1 MGEMVVFF
9 GVHHSLPF
17 FFSWLLFLLFLWVA
31 GCIRLIDAVEEW
43 NWTGSDW
50 IVKQISEQMDGS
62 EGSWSARYL
71 ITIYST
77 GILKDFIGLIC
88 SNSALFIIS

>member
-1 MGEMVVFF
+1 MFLPHPPIGRSVRSGGDGCLP

-17 FFSWLLFLLFLWVA
+17 FSFFSFFFSWLFLWVA

-50 IVKQISEQMDGS
+50 IVKQICEQMDGS
-62 EGSWSARYL
+62 EGS
-71 ITIYST
+71 
-77 GILKDFIGLIC
+77 
-88 SNSALFIIS
+88 

>member
-1 MGEMVVFF
+1 MGEMVVFLVF
-9 GVHHSLPF
+9 IIACLFFLFFFF

-50 IVKQISEQMDGS
+50 IVKQICEQMDGS
-62 EGSWSARYL
+62 EGS
-71 ITIYST
+71 
-77 GILKDFIGLIC
+77 
-88 SNSALFIIS
+88 